1 MTYYAGLDVSLRSVN
16 ICVINDQGE
25 FIAETKVDSE
35 ITDVVAYFDGL
46 DLNILSVGLE
56 AGTMTQFLT

>member
-1 MTYYAGLDVSLRSVN
+1 MTYYAGLDVSLRTVN

-35 ITDVVAYFDGL
+35 VTDLVAYLDSL
-46 DLNILSVGLE
+46 DLDILPGFSL
-56 AGTMTQFLT
+56 